1 MTDPQAAAPAI
12 DESANQTLLLP
23 DLSTATPAAIR
34 IYVTCLAAYNNGH
47 LHGRWI
53 EASLGEAHI
62 WEQTRAMLKASPIE
76 EDAEEWAIHDY
87 EGFEGAS
94 LSEYASFESVAALA
108 EFIEQHGKIGG
119 QLVSYYGGNLEDAK
133 TRLDEYH
140 GEFESLEDYARQYTQ
155 DCGTQIPEQLQNYID
170 YAAMGRDMELGGGF
184 ITIETAHNEIHIFG
198 GA

>member
-1 MTDPQAAAPAI
+1 MTDPQAATPAK
-12 DESANQTLLLP
+12 DESANPPLLLP
-23 DLSTATPAAIR
+23 DLSTPNSAPIR
-34 IYVTCLAAYNNGH
+34 IYVACLAAYNNGH

-53 EASLGEAHI
+53 DATLDEAHI
-62 WEQTRAMLKASPIE
+62 LEQTRAMLKASPIE

-108 EFIEQHGKIGG
+108 EFIEEHGKIGG
-119 QLVSYYGGNLEDAK
+119 ELVSYYGGNLEDAK
-133 TRLDEYH
+133 TRLGEYY
-140 GEFESLEDYARQYTQ
+140 GEYESLEDYARQYTE

-170 YAAMGRDMELGGGF
+170 YAAMGRDMEINGGF